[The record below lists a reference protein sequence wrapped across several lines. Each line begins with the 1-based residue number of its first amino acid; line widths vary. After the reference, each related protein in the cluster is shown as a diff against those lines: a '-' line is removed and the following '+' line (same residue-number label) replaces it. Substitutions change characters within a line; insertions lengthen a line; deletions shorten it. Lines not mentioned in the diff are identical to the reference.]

1 MAIGPPFVLKVGG
14 DIVANGPSLHGMVE
28 QVKAC
33 VDAGGRVVIIH
44 GGGPQATALTHRLG
58 LSPNVVGG
66 RRITSPEVLDV
77 MKMTLAGAVSVDLA
91 AAFRAHGVEAL
102 GLSGVSAGLVEAVK
116 RPPRVVSG
124 CGEEP
129 VDFGEVGDVIDVNA
143 DAIHRLLNAG
153 FVPVISSLAAT
164 AAGRVLNIN
173 GDIVACHVAV
183 SLQAKG
189 LILLT
194 KTDGVFRDLSD
205 PSTRF
210 PRLTVA
216 EAQTLIDD
224 GIVHSGMIPKLEEA
238 FRVLRA
244 GVSQVRICAI
254 GGASILSEDQP
265 VTTASG
271 TLLVP

>member
-14 DIVANGPSLHGMVE
+14 DIVANGPTLHSMVE

-58 LSPNVVGG
+58 LNPNVVGG

-91 AAFRAHGVEAL
+91 AA
-102 GLSGVSAGLVEAVK
+102 K

-124 CGEEP
+124 CGEAP

-183 SLQAKG
+183 ALQAKG

-216 EAQTLIDD
+216 EAQALIDD

-238 FRVLRA
+238 FRVLRS

-254 GGASILSEDQP
+254 GGASILSEDQH